1 MNNYIQLGKI
11 NKLQVIKD
19 TPYGLILNSTQNEE
33 VLLPNRYVEDFEIG
47 DIIDVFIY
55 NDSEDRLVA
64 TTIKPLLNVGEF
76 GFVEAVDITKF
87 GIFVDIGLP
96 KDVLLPRA
104 KQNTTIKVGD
114 KIVVRLIEDNSKR
127 LIATQKFNN
136 SFFNQYIKR
145 NEYPKNK
152 LVKLLVYSK
161 TDMGY
166 KVIVDNFYD
175 GLIYHNEIFKP
186 INIGDTL
193 NGYIKSI
200 RNDNKI
206 DISLQKIG
214 ADKQTF
220 DVRVYKKLLNKK
232 FMPYNYKSDPDVIY
246 DVFNMS
252 KKNFKKALTKL
263 TEEKKILIKDDGIY
277 IC

>member
-11 NKLQVIKD
+11 NKLQVVKD
-19 TPYGLILNSTQNEE
+19 TPYGLILNSIQSEE

-47 DIIDVFIY
+47 DIVEVFIY
-55 NDSEDRLVA
+55 NDSEDRLIA
-64 TTIKPLLNVGEF
+64 TTIKPLLSVGEF

-127 LIATQKFNN
+127 LIVTQKFNN

-186 INIGDTL
+186 ISIGDTL